1 MAESQAGAAEE
12 AVEGISKIV
21 VDVGGKISVTISS
34 TSAQSVR
41 DVCITAVTFG
51 CHLRWYRQSAIS
63 STSQSVRDVCITAVT
78 LDAIYAG
85 IGFYSTVKTSGL
97 RPSVFTVE

>member
-1 MAESQAGAAEE
+1 MAESLAGAAEE
-12 AVEGISKIV
+12 AAEGIGKIV
-21 VDVGGKISVTISS
+21 VDVGGKISITISS

-41 DVCITAVTFG
+41 DVCITAVTLG
-51 CHLRWYRQSAIS
+51 
-63 STSQSVRDVCITAVT
+63 
-78 LDAIYAG
+78 AIYAG